1 MRHPLRT
8 RALAAL
14 TLGLALSTLVAG
26 VAAADGDPLA
36 YVANEQAGTISQV
49 DLTTGAIG
57 TPIQVGAQP
66 DAIAITPDGST
77 AYVADYGSSEIVPV
91 ALATGTVEAP
101 IALNDR
107 PNAIAITPNG
117 KTAYVIADTGRE
129 WPIRLSTRQLGNPV
143 QIPTNSDSVAISADG
158 STAYITDVAA
168 GTVTPLS
175 LSNGGLGQPI
185 NLGVSTPD
193 GIAITPD
200 GSTAYVASNS
210 GGTITPVVLAATGTP
225 GTAIPAGT
233 EPTSVAISA
242 DGSTAYVT
250 DFSTGLVMPI
260 ALASGT
266 AGTPIAVGPQ
276 PSAIALVPPSGI
288 TTAPGGG
295 GDGSGSGSSGSGTG
309 SGLGSV
315 GNQQLTL
322 TVSGPA
328 GSSSTAQTCH
338 APGSTISVRMTRKTL
353 PHGAKL
359 TLRYVTFALGKQLKR
374 VKRLPATVKLSLRGL
389 RTGTSTLTVRAF
401 YSEMLAAS
409 ASGRRHRKLTVT
421 ISKTL
426 KTRITI
432 C

>member
-14 TLGLALSTLVAG
+14 TLGFALSTLVAG

-57 TPIQVGAQP
+57 TPIQVGSQP

-158 STAYITDVAA
+158 GTAYITDVAA

-210 GGTITPVVLAATGTP
+210 GGTITPVALRHRYAGHGDP
-225 GTAIPAGT
+225 GRHG
-233 EPTSVAISA
+233 A
-242 DGSTAYVT
+242 D
-250 DFSTGLVMPI
+250 L
-260 ALASGT
+260 
-266 AGTPIAVGPQ
+266 
-276 PSAIALVPPSGI
+276 
-288 TTAPGGG
+288 G
-295 GDGSGSGSSGSGTG
+295 GDLRRWQHGLRDRLQHRAGHADRARHRDGRNPHRRRSAAERDRTG
-309 SGLGSV
+309 SAERH
-315 GNQQLTL
+315 N
-322 TVSGPA
+322 
-328 GSSSTAQTCH
+328 H
-338 APGSTISVRMTRKTL
+338 RTRWWW
-353 PHGAKL
+353 
-359 TLRYVTFALGKQLKR
+359 
-374 VKRLPATVKLSLRGL
+374 
-389 RTGTSTLTVRAF
+389 
-401 YSEMLAAS
+401 
-409 ASGRRHRKLTVT
+409 
-421 ISKTL
+421 
-426 KTRITI
+426 
-432 C
+432 